1 MKTKAILI
9 ILLATGAIVAAACGQ
24 QAPTV
29 KKTSPSHSESEMRT
43 STQPV
48 QSQVRVPAFQDAKSA
63 SALPPTLQPEQFFG
77 PTREAYRV
85 VKEIPETIAQLPCYC
100 HCDQSIG
107 HKSLHSC
114 FQDTHA
120 SQCTVCVSEALI
132 AYNLQRTGMTPAQIR
147 ERIIAQYSRQ

>member
-1 MKTKAILI
+1 MKMRI
-9 ILLATGAIVAAACGQ
+9 ILVAIIAALAAACGQ

-29 KKTSPSHSESEMRT
+29 TRT
-43 STQPV
+43 RSGSQTATNPNTPIT
-48 QSQVRVPAFQDAKSA
+48 QSQARVPAFQDAKSA
-63 SALPPTLQPEQFFG
+63 INLPATLQPEQFFG

-120 SQCTVCVSEALI
+120 SQCTVCVNEALI
-132 AYNLQRTGMTPAQIR
+132 AYNMQKSGMTPAQIR